1 MCEIVAV
8 SDRCNEETKVN
19 EKLSQEKL
27 FKTTKTVCSFT
38 EREACSS
45 LKIPKTGRK
54 NTMEHYQTFIVSVE
68 FEKC

>member
-27 FKTTKTVCSFT
+27 FKTTKTVCSFI

-45 LKIPKTGRK
+45 LKNPQNWKEEYHGILPDIYRK
-54 NTMEHYQTFIVSVE
+54 CRI
-68 FEKC
+68 